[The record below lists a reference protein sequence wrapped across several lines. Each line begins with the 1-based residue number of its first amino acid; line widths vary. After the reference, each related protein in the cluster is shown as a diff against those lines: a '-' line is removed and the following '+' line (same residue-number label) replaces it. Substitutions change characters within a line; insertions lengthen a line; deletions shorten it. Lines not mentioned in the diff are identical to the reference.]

1 MVVRSESQEPAAT
14 ALRCCPPLW
23 GEQLALEQA
32 QNLARCFRVL
42 GDASRLQIL
51 NLITLQPEQQVCACE
66 LVETLGL
73 SQPTVSH
80 HLKVLHGAGFLSR
93 DRRGTLIYYQVI
105 PSMLDL
111 LCRVLRSQPPSD
123 RS

>member
-1 MVVRSESQEPAAT
+1 MTLRSESQASTAT
-14 ALRCCPPLW
+14 TLRCCPPLW

-32 QNLARCFRVL
+32 QDLARCFRVL

-51 NLITLQPEQQVCACE
+51 NLITLQPQQRVCACE

-80 HLKVLHGAGFLSR
+80 HLKVLHEAGFLSR
-93 DRRGTLIYYQVI
+93 DRQGTLIYYQVI

-111 LCRVLRSQPPSD
+111 LCQVLRSQPH
-123 RS
+123 